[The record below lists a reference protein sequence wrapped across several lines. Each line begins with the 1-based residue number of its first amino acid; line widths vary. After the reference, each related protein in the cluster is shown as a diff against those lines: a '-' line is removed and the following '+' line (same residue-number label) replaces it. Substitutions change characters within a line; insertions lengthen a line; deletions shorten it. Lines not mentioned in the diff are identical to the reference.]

1 MGGSVVSMGGSFVSM
16 GGSVVSTGGSF
27 VSTYSLA
34 PSVPPITGTLLNILI
49 LVLNNAIVAILAIV
63 AVTHSY

>member
-1 MGGSVVSMGGSFVSM
+1 MGAVLSVWGQCCQY
-16 GGSVVSTGGSF
+16 GGSF

-34 PSVPPITGTLLNILI
+34 PPVPPITGTLLNILI